1 MHVDNNIDFL
11 LGCED
16 LKQVFAELALQLN
29 NNNNKDNNRIV
40 YNIIENLNKNNL
52 ILILDNISLNAL
64 IKDEIILN
72 NYLFIIGEIPVD
84 IMDQLSVNYVNYEI
98 IIEPINILA
107 LLEKF
112 KNLIE
117 QNIAAL
123 SEIKKFKEFNYSSR
137 LKTIYVGDASLYL
150 TDKENEI
157 FQTLIDNKNISLNKK
172 QLLSK
177 VWNYSEGIDTHT
189 LETHIYFMRQ
199 KIEKKLNLNNIII
212 HIDDGYQI
220 NISSKY

>member
-16 LKQVFAELALQLN
+16 LKQVFTELVLQLN
-29 NNNNKDNNRIV
+29 NNDKDNNRIV
-40 YNIIENLNKNNL
+40 YNIIENLNKNNS
-52 ILILDNISLNAL
+52 ILILDNVSLNAL
-64 IKDEIILN
+64 IKDKIILN
-72 NYLFIIGEIPVD
+72 NYLFIIGEIPID
-84 IMDQLSVNYVNYEI
+84 IVDQLSVNYVNYEI

-117 QNIAAL
+117 QNIVAL

-177 VWNYSEGIDTHT
+177 VWNYSEDIDTHT
-189 LETHIYFMRQ
+189 LETHIYIMRQ

-220 NISSKY
+220 NISS

>member
-16 LKQVFAELALQLN
+16 LKQVFTELALQLN
-29 NNNNKDNNRIV
+29 NNDKDNNRIV
-40 YNIIENLNKNNL
+40 YNIIENLNKNNS
-52 ILILDNISLNAL
+52 ILILDNVSLNAL
-64 IKDEIILN
+64 IKDKIILN
-72 NYLFIIGEIPVD
+72 NYLFIIGEIPID

-117 QNIAAL
+117 QNIVAL

-177 VWNYSEGIDTHT
+177 VWNYSEDIDTHT
-189 LETHIYFMRQ
+189 LETHIYIMRQ

-220 NISSKY
+220 NISS

>member
-1 MHVDNNIDFL
+1 MYVGNNIDFL

-16 LKQVFAELALQLN
+16 LKQVFTELVLQL

-40 YNIIENLNKNNL
+40 YNIIESLNKNNP
-52 ILILDNISLNAL
+52 ILILDNVSLNVL
-64 IKDEIILN
+64 IKDKIILN
-72 NYLFIIGEIPVD
+72 NYLFIIGEIPID
-84 IMDQLSVNYVNYEI
+84 IADQLSVNYVNYEI

-107 LLEKF
+107 LLKKF

-117 QNIAAL
+117 QNIVAL

-177 VWNYSEGIDTHT
+177 VWNYSEDIDTHT
-189 LETHIYFMRQ
+189 LETHIYIMRQ

-220 NISSKY
+220 NISS

>member
-1 MHVDNNIDFL
+1 MYVDNNIDFL

-16 LKQVFAELALQLN
+16 LKQVFTELALQLN
-29 NNNNKDNNRIV
+29 NNNNDKDNNRIV
-40 YNIIENLNKNNL
+40 YNIIENLNKNNS
-52 ILILDNISLNAL
+52 ILILDNVSLNAL
-64 IKDEIILN
+64 IKDKIILN
-72 NYLFIIGEIPVD
+72 NYLFIIGEIPID
-84 IMDQLSVNYVNYEI
+84 IADQLSVNYVNYEI

-107 LLEKF
+107 LLKKF

-117 QNIAAL
+117 QNIVAL

-189 LETHIYFMRQ
+189 LETHIYIMRQ

-220 NISSKY
+220 NISS

>member
-16 LKQVFAELALQLN
+16 LKQVFTELALQLN
-29 NNNNKDNNRIV
+29 NNDKDNNRIV
-40 YNIIENLNKNNL
+40 YNIIENLNKNNS
-52 ILILDNISLNAL
+52 ILILDNVSLNAL
-64 IKDEIILN
+64 IKDKIILN
-72 NYLFIIGEIPVD
+72 NYLFIIGEIPID
-84 IMDQLSVNYVNYEI
+84 IADQLSVNYVNYEI

-107 LLEKF
+107 LLKKF

-117 QNIAAL
+117 QNIVAL

-137 LKTIYVGDASLYL
+137 LKTIYAGDASLYL

-177 VWNYSEGIDTHT
+177 VWNYSEDIDTHT
-189 LETHIYFMRQ
+189 LETHIYIMRQ

-220 NISSKY
+220 NISS

>member
-1 MHVDNNIDFL
+1 MYIDNNIDFL

-16 LKQVFAELALQLN
+16 LKQVFTELALQLN
-29 NNNNKDNNRIV
+29 NNDKDNNRIV
-40 YNIIENLNKNNL
+40 YNIIENLNKNNS
-52 ILILDNISLNAL
+52 ILILDNVSLNAL
-64 IKDEIILN
+64 IKDKIILN
-72 NYLFIIGEIPVD
+72 NYLFIIGEIPID
-84 IMDQLSVNYVNYEI
+84 IADQLSVNYVNYEI
-98 IIEPINILA
+98 IIKPINILV
-107 LLEKF
+107 LLKKF

-117 QNIAAL
+117 QNIVAL

-177 VWNYSEGIDTHT
+177 VWNYSEDIDTHT
-189 LETHIYFMRQ
+189 LETHIYIMRR

-220 NISSKY
+220 NISS

>member
-1 MHVDNNIDFL
+1 MYVDNNIDFL

-16 LKQVFAELALQLN
+16 LKQVFTELVLQLN
-29 NNNNKDNNRIV
+29 NNDKDNNRIV
-40 YNIIENLNKNNL
+40 YNIIENLNKNNS
-52 ILILDNISLNAL
+52 ILILDNVSLNAL
-64 IKDEIILN
+64 IKDKIILN
-72 NYLFIIGEIPVD
+72 NYLFIIGEIPID
-84 IMDQLSVNYVNYEI
+84 IADQLSVNYVNYEI

-117 QNIAAL
+117 QNIVAL

-189 LETHIYFMRQ
+189 LETHIYIMRQ

-220 NISSKY
+220 NISS

>member
-16 LKQVFAELALQLN
+16 LKQVFTELVLQLN
-29 NNNNKDNNRIV
+29 NNDKDNNRIV
-40 YNIIENLNKNNL
+40 YNIIENLNKNNS
-52 ILILDNISLNAL
+52 ILILDNVSLNAL
-64 IKDEIILN
+64 IKDKIILN
-72 NYLFIIGEIPVD
+72 NYLFIIGEIPID
-84 IMDQLSVNYVNYEI
+84 IADQLSVNYVNYEI

-117 QNIAAL
+117 QNIVAL

-177 VWNYSEGIDTHT
+177 VWNYSEDIDTHT
-189 LETHIYFMRQ
+189 LETHIYIMRQ

-220 NISSKY
+220 NISS

>member
-16 LKQVFAELALQLN
+16 LKQVFTELALQLN
-29 NNNNKDNNRIV
+29 NNDKDNNRIV
-40 YNIIENLNKNNL
+40 YNIIENLNKNNS
-52 ILILDNISLNAL
+52 ILILDNVSLNAL
-64 IKDEIILN
+64 IKDKIILN
-72 NYLFIIGEIPVD
+72 NYLFIIGEIPID
-84 IMDQLSVNYVNYEI
+84 IADQLSVNYVNYEI

-107 LLEKF
+107 LLKKF

-117 QNIAAL
+117 QNIVAL

-177 VWNYSEGIDTHT
+177 VWNYSEDIDTHT
-189 LETHIYFMRQ
+189 LETHIYIMRQ

-220 NISSKY
+220 NISS

>member
-16 LKQVFAELALQLN
+16 LKQVFTELALQLN
-29 NNNNKDNNRIV
+29 NNDKDNNRIV
-40 YNIIENLNKNNL
+40 YNIIENLNKNNS
-52 ILILDNISLNAL
+52 ILILDNVSLNAL
-64 IKDEIILN
+64 IKDKIILN
-72 NYLFIIGEIPVD
+72 NYLFIIGEIPID
-84 IMDQLSVNYVNYEI
+84 IADQLSVNYVNYEI
-98 IIEPINILA
+98 IIKPINILV
-107 LLEKF
+107 LLKKF

-117 QNIAAL
+117 QNIVAL

-177 VWNYSEGIDTHT
+177 VWNYSEDIDTHT
-189 LETHIYFMRQ
+189 LETHIYIMRR

-220 NISSKY
+220 NISS

>member
-16 LKQVFAELALQLN
+16 LKQVFTELVLQLN
-29 NNNNKDNNRIV
+29 NNDKDNNRIV
-40 YNIIENLNKNNL
+40 YNIIENLNKNNS
-52 ILILDNISLNAL
+52 ILILDNVSLNAL
-64 IKDEIILN
+64 IKDKIILN
-72 NYLFIIGEIPVD
+72 NYLFIIGEIPID
-84 IMDQLSVNYVNYEI
+84 IADQLSVNYVNYEI

-107 LLEKF
+107 LLKKF

-117 QNIAAL
+117 QNIVAL

-177 VWNYSEGIDTHT
+177 VWNYSEDIDTHT
-189 LETHIYFMRQ
+189 LETHIYIMRQ

-220 NISSKY
+220 NISS

>member
-16 LKQVFAELALQLN
+16 LKQVFIELTLQLN
-29 NNNNKDNNRIV
+29 NNDKDNNRIV
-40 YNIIENLNKNNL
+40 YNIIENLNKNNS
-52 ILILDNISLNAL
+52 ILILDNVSLNAL
-64 IKDEIILN
+64 IKDKIILN
-72 NYLFIIGEIPVD
+72 NYLFIIGEIPID
-84 IMDQLSVNYVNYEI
+84 IADQLSVNYVNYEI

-107 LLEKF
+107 LLKKF

-117 QNIAAL
+117 QNIVAL

-150 TDKENEI
+150 TAKENEI

-177 VWNYSEGIDTHT
+177 VWNYSEDIDTHT
-189 LETHIYFMRQ
+189 LETHIYIMRQ

-220 NISSKY
+220 NISS

>member
-1 MHVDNNIDFL
+1 MYVDNNIDFL

-16 LKQVFAELALQLN
+16 LKQVFTELALQLNN

-40 YNIIENLNKNNL
+40 YNIIESLNKNNP
-52 ILILDNISLNAL
+52 ILILDNVSLNAL
-64 IKDEIILN
+64 IKDKIILN
-72 NYLFIIGEIPVD
+72 NYLFIIGEIPID
-84 IMDQLSVNYVNYEI
+84 IADQLSVNYVNYEI

-117 QNIAAL
+117 QNIVAL

-177 VWNYSEGIDTHT
+177 VWNYSEDIDTHT
-189 LETHIYFMRQ
+189 LETHIYIMRQ

-220 NISSKY
+220 NISS